1 MKFRSQLLP
10 DDLKAIFEECI
21 ANAVQDLR
29 QLEKQAEIDAKKNLA
44 DAGLNVC
51 EYDEATKAEFME
63 ACAPLKEELANLVGG
78 SDVIAAAEAWLE
90 ADRANR

>member
-1 MKFRSQLLP
+1 
-10 DDLKAIFEECI
+10 
-21 ANAVQDLR
+21 
-29 QLEKQAEIDAKKNLA
+29 
-44 DAGLNVC
+44 
-51 EYDEATKAEFME
+51 ME